1 MITGATQ
8 RTSRENIFQEF
19 GLKLLKFR
27 RWFRRLW
34 CMFKIMKNEARNYL
48 VNLIPKREQTFNARN
63 NYLKT
68 TIAEQIVLSIH
79 FFPVH

>member
-1 MITGATQ
+1 
-8 RTSRENIFQEF
+8 
-19 GLKLLKFR
+19 
-27 RWFRRLW
+27 
-34 CMFKIMKNEARNYL
+34 MFKIMKNEARNYL

-68 TIAEQIVLSIH
+68 IIAEQIVLSIH